1 MYLDTRNNL
10 RNELGKKKKQPLCN
24 VTSRK
29 AVLRRGN
36 ETREMTCKFTVSA
49 K

>member
-10 RNELGKKKKQPLCN
+10 RNELKKKKQPSCN